1 MAFKGMRVN
10 CSQRWE
16 DMRPITEG
24 ERFCDRCA
32 KPVIDFT
39 DWDDDALHAWFAARP
54 ESCGQFNLEQVR
66 PDLLP
71 VPGVPREL
79 LRGAFAALAALS
91 LSGAVAQRPQ
101 PVPQAME
108 QVPSQD
114 APSTTPRAVQA
125 QEDGERC
132 WAEKES
138 LDSAPVKRRRP
149 RYYLSWSFPFVHK
162 ARKLRGKIRITGC
175 PSF

>member
-1 MAFKGMRVN
+1 MAFEGMRVN

-39 DWDDDALHAWFAARP
+39 DWDDDALHAWFAAHP

-71 VPGVPREL
+71 VPGLPREL

-91 LSGAVAQRPQ
+91 LSGAMAQRAQPEPQ
-101 PVPQAME
+101 TME
-108 QVPSQD
+108 QMPASE
-114 APSTTPRAVQA
+114 APSVASRAVLSK
-125 QEDGERC
+125 ENGDRC
-132 WAEKES
+132 WAEKEP
-138 LDSAPVKRRRP
+138 LDAAPVKRRRP